1 MSPQRSTHPNSPPRP
16 STMYPA
22 APSAILPFSHWL
34 RGRRETDINLA
45 NPPTFV
51 LEGVYDRRTP
61 KKKKKKKS
69 HKLKR
74 SVTSVISGGPDPPK
88 VLVPAITG
96 SDNDGLS
103 AFAWKL

>member
-1 MSPQRSTHPNSPPRP
+1 MSPQRSTHPTAHQDHPFHYVPGGTFGYPP
-16 STMYPA
+16 
-22 APSAILPFSHWL
+22 ILPL
-34 RGRRETDINLA
+34 AEREAGDGYKPGQPADI
-45 NPPTFV
+45 
-51 LEGVYDRRTP
+51 
-61 KKKKKKKS
+61 
-69 HKLKR
+69 